1 MKTKIKILIA
11 DDHPIFRKGLASVF
25 LNEKDIQII
34 AEASDGEE
42 ALESVKKYLPD
53 IAILDIEMPKLTGFE
68 VAQILFD
75 EAVKVKVIF
84 LTAYRDEHL
93 FNKALDM
100 GVKGYVLKEN
110 AVIDIINCIEAI
122 EHDKYFISP
131 LISEFLVNRKNKE
144 IAKSAKVDLST
155 LTPSEKK
162 LLLLIAEGKSNK
174 EIAQELFNSIKTIE
188 NHRSSICKKLSLS
201 GSHSLHKFA
210 VRYKSSLL

>member
-11 DDHPIFRKGLASVF
+11 DDHPIFRKGLTSVL
-25 LNEKDIQII
+25 LNEKNIQII

-42 ALESVKKYLPD
+42 TLELIKKYLPD

-68 VAQILFD
+68 VARKLFED
-75 EAVKVKVIF
+75 EISVKVIF

-100 GVKGYVLKEN
+100 GVKGYVLKDN
-110 AVIDIINCIEAI
+110 AVIDIINCISAV
-122 EHDKYFISP
+122 DQNKYFISP

-144 IAKSAKVDLST
+144 IARLEKVDLT
-155 LTPSEKK
+155 QLTPAEKK
-162 LLLLIAEGKSNK
+162 VLLLIAEGKSNK
-174 EIAQELFNSIKTIE
+174 EMAQVLFNSIKTIE

-201 GSHSLHKFA
+201 GSHSINKFA
-210 VRYKSSLL
+210 IRFKSSLL

>member
-11 DDHPIFRKGLASVF
+11 DDHPIFIKGLTSVF
-25 LNEKDIQII
+25 LNEKNIQII
-34 AEASDGEE
+34 AEASDGQK
-42 ALESVKKYLPD
+42 ALELIKKYLPD

-68 VAQILFD
+68 VAQKLFD
-75 EAVKVKVIF
+75 EEINVKVIF

-110 AVIDIINCIEAI
+110 AVIDIINCIEAV
-122 EHDKYFISP
+122 EQDKYFISP
-131 LISEFLVNRKNKE
+131 LISEFLINRKNKE

-155 LTPSEKK
+155 LTSSEKK

-188 NHRSSICKKLSLS
+188 NHRSSICKKLDLS
-201 GSHSLHKFA
+201 GSHSLYKFA
-210 VRYKSSLL
+210 IRHKSSLL